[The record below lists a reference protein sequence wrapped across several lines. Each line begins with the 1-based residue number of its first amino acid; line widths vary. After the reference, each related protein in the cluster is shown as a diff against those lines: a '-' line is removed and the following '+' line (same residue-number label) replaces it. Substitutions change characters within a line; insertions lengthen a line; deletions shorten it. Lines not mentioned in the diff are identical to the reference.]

1 MPIIKSAKKALRQS
15 KRKQERNVVYKTAI
29 KKTKKNI
36 EKVLTTKELE
46 KAKTDL
52 KAFYKVVD
60 KAAKKNVIH
69 KNKANRIKSRL
80 ALKIK
85 NTK

>member
-1 MPIIKSAKKALRQS
+1 MPIIQSAKKALRQS
-15 KRKQERNVVYKTAI
+15 QKKQARNVVYKAGV

-36 EKVLTTKELE
+36 EKVLVTKDVA

-52 KAFYKVVD
+52 SAFYKIVD

>member
-15 KRKQERNVVYKTAI
+15 KRKQERNVTYKVGI
-29 KKTKKNI
+29 KKVKKNI
-36 EKVLTTKELE
+36 EKVLATKEIE

-52 KAFYKVVD
+52 GSFYKAVD